1 MYYSASYAVELAVCF
16 KEGGPVGRDRTL
28 LTPFSQPGMELA
40 ASTWDSRRCDTFI
53 VQKGALEAP
62 ST

>member
-1 MYYSASYAVELAVCF
+1 M
-16 KEGGPVGRDRTL
+16 GRDRTL

-62 ST
+62 SA